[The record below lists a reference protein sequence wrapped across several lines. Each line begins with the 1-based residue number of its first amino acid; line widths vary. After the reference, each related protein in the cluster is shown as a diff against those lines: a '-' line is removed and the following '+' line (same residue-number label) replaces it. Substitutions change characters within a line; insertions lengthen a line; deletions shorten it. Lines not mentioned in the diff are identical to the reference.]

1 MDCITSSSE
10 IALSPKT
17 ELQIGHVNVGKDS
30 DNVLRDSSEIES
42 KVAVHTYQRPYP
54 EHIDSVPY
62 PQGFEVPNFT
72 KFTGE
77 DARTTMEHI
86 GQFID

>member
-1 MDCITSSSE
+1 MWMLEKIMIMSCGI
-10 IALSPKT
+10 
-17 ELQIGHVNVGKDS
+17 VC
-30 DNVLRDSSEIES
+30 EIES
-42 KVAVHTYQRPYP
+42 KIVMHTYQRLYP
-54 EHIDSVPY
+54 EHVDSVPY

-86 GQFID
+86 GQFIDQ